1 MDSTESI
8 SYSKN
13 HWRTTDRSSN
23 TIVGWSFFLP
33 YPKSEK
39 ETQNM
44 LDLFKS
50 ITSIAEEQ
58 DIGCICK
65 EKVLKSNAKEIK
77 SHFNYIEKDFL
88 GEQINYELL
97 DNFNEFPLFV
107 GSPTFSTKLAYYDS
121 SNEIVERYIGN
132 MGKLIAKIYD
142 IEVNRLCAVETT
154 AIDFY
159 TDYSFGFDGEN
170 YRHNESNI
178 LQTNIGL
185 TTDIWFPWIDG
196 DIHVF
201 RPHGEE
207 PYLQP
212 VNHPTFGIV
221 YDNRELV
228 SYHTP
233 RLNKFLSE
241 SHKIVSSYGGK
252 WKLDTTEGGPMYAEM
267 CSTLGVRLD

>member
-1 MDSTESI
+1 MDSTESV

-13 HWRTTDRSSN
+13 HWRTTDRSSS

-33 YPKSEK
+33 YPKNEN

-44 LDLFKS
+44 LDLFAS
-50 ITSIAEEQ
+50 ITLIAEEQ
-58 DIGCICK
+58 DIGCIGK
-65 EKVLKSNAKEIK
+65 EKILKSNTKGMK
-77 SHFNYIEKDFL
+77 NYSDYIGKDFL
-88 GEQINYELL
+88 SEQINYELL
-97 DNFNEFPLFV
+97 DDFNRFPLFL
-107 GSPTFSTKLAYYDS
+107 GSPVFSTKLAYYDS
-121 SNEIVERYIGN
+121 KNEVVERYIGN

-154 AIDFY
+154 AITFDA
-159 TDYSFGFDGEN
+159 DYGFGFDGDN
-170 YRHNESNI
+170 YKHNESNI
-178 LQTNIGL
+178 FKTNIGL

-212 VNHPTFGIV
+212 VNHPTFGMV

-241 SHKIVSSYGGK
+241 SHKIVSSCGGK
-252 WKLDTTEGGPMYAEM
+252 WKLKTEGVPLYAQM

>member
-1 MDSTESI
+1 MDSTESV

-13 HWRTTDRSSN
+13 HWRTTDNRRSS
-23 TIVGWSFFLP
+23 IVRWSFFLP

-39 ETQNM
+39 ETPNM
-44 LDLFKS
+44 LELFES
-50 ITSIAEEQ
+50 ITLIAEEQ

-65 EKVLKSNAKEIK
+65 EKILKSNTKETK
-77 SHFNYIEKDFL
+77 NHYDYIEKDL
-88 GEQINYELL
+88 LAEQINYELL
-97 DNFNEFPLFV
+97 DCFNGFPLFV
-107 GSPTFSTKLAYYDS
+107 GPPIFSTKLAYYDS
-121 SNEIVERYIGN
+121 KNEIVERYIGN

-159 TDYSFGFDGEN
+159 TDYGFGFDGDN

-178 LQTNIGL
+178 FQTNIGL

-196 DIHVF
+196 DIHAF

-212 VNHPTFGIV
+212 VNHPTFGMV

-252 WKLDTTEGGPMYAEM
+252 WKLNTTGGEPMYAEM
-267 CSTLGVRLD
+267 CSTLGVKLD